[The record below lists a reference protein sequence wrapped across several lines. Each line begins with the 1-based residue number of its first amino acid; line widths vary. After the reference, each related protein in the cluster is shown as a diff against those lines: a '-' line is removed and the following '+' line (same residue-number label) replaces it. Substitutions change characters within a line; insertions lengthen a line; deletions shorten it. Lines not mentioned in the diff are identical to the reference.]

1 MGVSACKQNT
11 EDLTS
16 SQLLAVGESVSIC
29 AVTPELIPDDQ
40 NQSSQIDEDQF
51 DDIVSKLSVGG
62 QACQM
67 QQLSLVRGVD
77 RFVFT
82 LKKLAQGWEIVFRY
96 IDGKVKSFT
105 LKPGPKL
112 AEQVTKV
119 KEVSR
124 RSLIDGDTL
133 S

>member
-1 MGVSACKQNT
+1 MVST
-11 EDLTS
+11 DLS
-16 SQLLAVGESVSIC
+16 Y
-29 AVTPELIPDDQ
+29 
-40 NQSSQIDEDQF
+40 
-51 DDIVSKLSVGG
+51 
-62 QACQM
+62 
-67 QQLSLVRGVD
+67 
-77 RFVFT
+77 

-119 KEVSR
+119 KEVLR

-133 S
+133 SWKAFIDDISKNGTVIRISLGHDAAHEPTEKRCRARRNEKILSGRVSLHVCGEGLLQKDHTTQL